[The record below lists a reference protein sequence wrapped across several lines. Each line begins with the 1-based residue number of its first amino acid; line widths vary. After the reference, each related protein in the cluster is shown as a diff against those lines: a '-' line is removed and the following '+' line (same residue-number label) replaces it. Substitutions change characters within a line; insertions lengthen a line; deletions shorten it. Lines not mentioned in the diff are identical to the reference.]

1 MFERTVTESDQA
13 VVNDDRT
20 TATATLGYVCI
31 GITFWMLGMIMTG
44 WFPFG
49 NLDFEIGLMYGLGS
63 VMLVIIGILTMVYG
77 RSLDTIVFLGLAGLF
92 FCISLTL
99 LFFSFR
105 TGQLAGPS
113 AAAGV
118 GAGAG
123 TAAAAPY
130 ANNMGAGSGENLSA
144 YYGWFAL
151 CWTVFFCYLWISS
164 FKAGVERMLFLLIFW
179 LAALAETLAGW
190 TGTTGFEVLSGYLI
204 LISSILAFIISASS
218 VIAFGPS
225 KLLRKKVITQNTVT
239 IEDRPAPGM

>member
-49 NLDFEIGLMYGLGS
+49 NVDFEMGLMYGLGS
-63 VMLVIIGILTMVYG
+63 VMLAIIGILTMVYG
-77 RSLDTIVFLGLAGLF
+77 RSLDTIIFLGLAGLF
-92 FCISLTL
+92 FCLSLTL
-99 LFFSFR
+99 LFFTFR
-105 TGQLAGPS
+105 SGQLAGVPG
-113 AAAGV
+113 AAAGA
-118 GAGAG
+118 GAAAGGAG
-123 TAAAAPY
+123 TYSNPATTQ
-130 ANNMGAGSGENLSA
+130 GQSLSA

-190 TGTTGFEVLSGYLI
+190 TGSTGFEVLSGYLV
-204 LISSILAFIISASS
+204 LITAILAFIISASS